1 MSALLDSFRDGYA
14 ALRDPDALQSG
25 DGRRQALAALLADG
39 LPGPREEAWKY
50 TPLRAL
56 ERRAFA
62 AADPAPPACDPALL
76 ADIPAPRLVFVNG
89 RYDDGASDL
98 AGLPPGV
105 DVQALSRLLASGQPR
120 EANFLLRQYARRDEA
135 FARVNAALAEE
146 GAVVRVA
153 EGVRAPLP
161 LHLVS
166 VAVPQHGDRAWHLR
180 HLVQLRNDAALD
192 IVEHR
197 LAGGD
202 HAHLATEVLQLHAGQ
217 RVQVRH
223 ARIQDDAAGATC
235 LARTDAVLAAV
246 APAEGPDV
254 PHAEALQIALATLGP
269 LQTTVLSALAHAG
282 PARRWS
288 TPPRPIPVAAGGAG
302 AGGVVAVPMRVLT
315 PAGMF
320 APVFAGLAAIAGR
333 VAPCPEVLRRAGRSG
348 VSYRRS
354 AREQLADRGCL
365 SGGQEGPIGWTGR
378 LYRRDRAG
386 LSAGQWSPISET
398 GGACPLDR
406 AVLYEI

>member
-223 ARIQDDAAGATC
+223 ARIQDDAAGG
-235 LARTDAVLAAV
+235 LVLSELV
-246 APAEGPDV
+246 G
-254 PHAEALQIALATLGP
+254 HCWEALGSRQVDK
-269 LQTTVLSALAHAG
+269 QTSE
-282 PARRWS
+282 
-288 TPPRPIPVAAGGAG
+288 PVSKLRSAGGSI
-302 AGGVVAVPMRVLT
+302 P
-315 PAGMF
+315 
-320 APVFAGLAAIAGR
+320 
-333 VAPCPEVLRRAGRSG
+333 
-348 VSYRRS
+348 
-354 AREQLADRGCL
+354 
-365 SGGQEGPIGWTGR
+365 
-378 LYRRDRAG
+378 
-386 LSAGQWSPISET
+386 
-398 GGACPLDR
+398 
-406 AVLYEI
+406 